1 MVLLASDPRCTWAVA
16 AAAAAGVAIPA
27 AEDQEAL
34 AADALR
40 GWDDDR
46 KNRWKWVEGGIVFD
60 CRLVNKDTG
69 YQVDKDEDHWTRGR
83 MCNWVIMIWIIF
95 INIGRQQKH

>member
-1 MVLLASDPRCTWAVA
+1 MVLLASYPHCTWAV

-40 GWDDDR
+40 GLDDDR
-46 KNRWKWVEGGIVFD
+46 KNRWKWVEGGMFLIAD
-60 CRLVNKDTG
+60 WLTRTLVIRWLKVRITG
-69 YQVDKDEDHWTRGR
+69 HREG
-83 MCNWVIMIWIIF
+83 CA
-95 INIGRQQKH
+95 IGS